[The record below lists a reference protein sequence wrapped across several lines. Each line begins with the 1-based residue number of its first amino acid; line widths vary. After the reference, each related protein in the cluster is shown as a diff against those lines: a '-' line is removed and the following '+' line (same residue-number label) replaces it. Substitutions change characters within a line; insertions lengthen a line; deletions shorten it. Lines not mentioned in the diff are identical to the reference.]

1 MNDRRPCHPR
11 LAPEEQSARLSAV
24 IERVRVAN
32 KSRSPLIV
40 LDLDG
45 TLLDNRPRTA
55 AILHEL
61 ADRWSE
67 TRPELAHLLR
77 QARHDALDYLLSD
90 NLRLLGVEDE
100 SHHAEALEYWKS
112 RFFFDDL
119 LHHDVPVVGAVE
131 FTKACYD
138 AGATLVYFTGRDLP
152 NMALGTYASLRD
164 NGFPIGVPGT
174 ELVLKPDAEMSDE
187 EFKRSVTPMLHRS
200 GVVTAA
206 FDNEPGNCNIFKEL
220 FPETDVFLVDTQHFP
235 GAPELDPRIYVVG
248 DFGIQP

>member
-11 LAPEEQSARLSAV
+11 LPRGEQATRLRAL
-24 IERVRVAN
+24 IERVRAAN
-32 KSRSPLIV
+32 KTRSPLIV

-55 AILHEL
+55 AILREL
-61 ADRWSE
+61 ADRWHP
-67 TRPELAHLLR
+67 TRPELAALLR
-77 QARHDALDYLLSD
+77 EARYEALDYLFSD
-90 NLRLLGVEDE
+90 NLRLLGVEE
-100 SHHAEALEYWKS
+100 EEHHAEAFEYWKS

-131 FTKACYD
+131 FTRACYD

-187 EFKRSVTPMLHRS
+187 DFKRSVTPLLHRS

-235 GAPELDPRIYVVG
+235 GAPALDPRVSVIA
-248 DFGIQP
+248 DFAVEP